1 MRYQINLSEYSDYS
15 GAYED
20 YTGVSDVKKISRS
33 STSNP
38 IKTSNSMVENSN
50 PRTDIEGGHRRSGV
64 SHTTHRPDAAPGMA
78 NDSISSF
85 SSHCAVVLEPIEA
98 PRRFCTVQGFRFY
111 N

>member
-15 GAYED
+15 EAYED

-38 IKTSNSMVENSN
+38 IKTSNSMVEKSN

-64 SHTTHRPDAAPGMA
+64 SHTTHRPEAAPGMA

-98 PRRFCTVQGFRFY
+98 PRRLCKCAGY
-111 N
+111 